1 MEGEPGALETNQ
13 GTVTAQVTVAVALE
27 RLHLAAE
34 QGSVKTDLAQL
45 SSALASNRIS
55 VINEKLVTPRLK
67 LLWENEATAQ
77 RILAELGLSAAP
89 TYPRMRQLQT
99 GLNKVQLEIRNEVAA
114 IRDGLQQRLT
124 TLKLR
129 DDALKEQLSRD
140 RIVGSTSATDRAL
153 LNQLKADATSKQTLY
168 DQDPQPL

>member
-55 VINEKLVTPRLK
+55 VINEKLVTPQLK

-77 RILAELGLSAAP
+77 RIWRSWVSALPNIPSNA
-89 TYPRMRQLQT
+89 TASNR
-99 GLNKVQLEIRNEVAA
+99 A
-114 IRDGLQQRLT
+114 QQ
-124 TLKLR
+124 
-129 DDALKEQLSRD
+129 S
-140 RIVGSTSATDRAL
+140 SAR
-153 LNQLKADATSKQTLY
+153 
-168 DQDPQPL
+168 DPQRGGCHS

>member
-1 MEGEPGALETNQ
+1 MDYYLSQDVRAKSRAVDQARTELKQRLEYLYSDLEQTRARIRSLEGEPGALETNQ

-67 LLWENEATAQ
+67 LLWENEATAAAHSGGVGFERCPNIPSNATASNRAQ
-77 RILAELGLSAAP
+77 QSSA
-89 TYPRMRQLQT
+89 R
-99 GLNKVQLEIRNEVAA
+99 
-114 IRDGLQQRLT
+114 
-124 TLKLR
+124 
-129 DDALKEQLSRD
+129 
-140 RIVGSTSATDRAL
+140 
-153 LNQLKADATSKQTLY
+153 
-168 DQDPQPL
+168 DPQRGGCHS